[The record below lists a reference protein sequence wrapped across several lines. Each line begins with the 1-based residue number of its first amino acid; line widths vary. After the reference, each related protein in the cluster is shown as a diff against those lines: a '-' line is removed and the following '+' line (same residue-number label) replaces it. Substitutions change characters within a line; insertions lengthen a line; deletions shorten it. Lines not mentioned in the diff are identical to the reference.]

1 MSLEDEMAEALR
13 RYGSMCIEDI
23 VSSIQSKKGDDNIE
37 LDKLEWDL
45 GVIYEKRVDKFGN
58 PTYNKRDLS
67 HVNQILDAIASKNKE
82 KIMDIKDIKAGYLVQ
97 FMSGELAIAIP
108 HSSGDMI
115 FIRDDGFCVSGTQDY
130 ENIWDD
136 DNNPRYAIDSVY
148 GLSDS
153 CQGVFPLNTNKR
165 ELIWK
170 RRQAIQCSKCP
181 YYLNGGEF

>member
-1 MSLEDEMAEALR
+1 MNDSYMLSKVFLNQVDE
-13 RYGSMCIEDI
+13 YGFEEVVNKIF
-23 VSSIQSKKGDDNIE
+23 NTT
-37 LDKLEWDL
+37 DK
-45 GVIYEKRVDKFGN
+45 IIKR
-58 PTYNKRDLS
+58 S
-67 HVNQILDAIASKNKE
+67 EE

-148 GLSDS
+148 GLSDN

-170 RRQAIQCSKCP
+170 RRQAIECSKCP

>member
-1 MSLEDEMAEALR
+1 MLV
-13 RYGSMCIEDI
+13 EDI
-23 VSSIQSKKGDDNIE
+23 YDISKILDNYKEQDMSFDKE
-37 LDKLEWDL
+37 LAKIVNMY
-45 GVIYEKRVDKFGN
+45 GGAIYEKKIDKFGN
-58 PTYNKRDLS
+58 ATYVSEVLN
-67 HVNQILDAIASKNKE
+67 AIAPKNKE
-82 KIMDIKDIKAGYLVQ
+82 KIMDIKDIKPGYLVQ

-136 DNNPRYAIDSVY
+136 DNNPRYAIDSIY

-165 ELIWK
+165 ELLWK

>member
-1 MSLEDEMAEALR
+1 MNDSYMLSKVFLNEVDE
-13 RYGSMCIEDI
+13 YGFEEVVNKI
-23 VSSIQSKKGDDNIE
+23 
-37 LDKLEWDL
+37 L
-45 GVIYEKRVDKFGN
+45 GE
-58 PTYNKRDLS
+58 TNK
-67 HVNQILDAIASKNKE
+67 IIKEPKE
-82 KIMDIKDIKAGYLVQ
+82 KIMDIKDIKPGYLVQ

-136 DNNPRYAIDSVY
+136 DNNPRYAIDSIY
-148 GLSDS
+148 GLSDN

-165 ELIWK
+165 ELLWK

>member
-1 MSLEDEMAEALR
+1 MNDSYMLSKVFLNEVDE
-13 RYGSMCIEDI
+13 YGFEEVVNKI
-23 VSSIQSKKGDDNIE
+23 
-37 LDKLEWDL
+37 L
-45 GVIYEKRVDKFGN
+45 GE
-58 PTYNKRDLS
+58 TNK
-67 HVNQILDAIASKNKE
+67 IIKEPKE

-108 HSSGDMI
+108 HSSCDMI

-136 DNNPRYAIDSVY
+136 DNNPRYAIDSIY

-170 RRQAIQCSKCP
+170 RRQAIECSKCP